1 MAQLVPMT
9 REAAG
14 RIVARQPY
22 QKRLTVSVVGKH
34 GGFEQVP
41 VCSVEEFLKVSQVLE
56 PVFSVD
62 ALADWVSGN
71 LDDPDLAVAI
81 REACE
86 GAPAFKVAAPA
97 REVVAARYAEAMA
110 LLGPGDDPVTQG
122 AQVAARE

>member
-1 MAQLVPMT
+1 MAKLAPMT
-9 REAAG
+9 PEAAE
-14 RIVARQPY
+14 RLVARQPY
-22 QKRLTVSVVGKH
+22 HKRLTVSVVGKH

-62 ALADWVSGN
+62 TLADWVSGG

-86 GAPAFKVAAPA
+86 GAPAFKVAGPTRA
-97 REVVAARYAEAMA
+97 VVAARYAEAMA
-110 LLGPGDDPVTQG
+110 LLGSGDEPV
-122 AQVAARE
+122 ARDTPVVTHA